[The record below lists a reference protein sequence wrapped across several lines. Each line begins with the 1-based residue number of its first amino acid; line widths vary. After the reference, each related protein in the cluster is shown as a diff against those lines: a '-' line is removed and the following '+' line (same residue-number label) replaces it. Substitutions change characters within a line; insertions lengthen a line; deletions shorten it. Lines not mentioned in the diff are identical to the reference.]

1 MAINYRKRLI
11 NKKIAKEIN
20 ANNKEVD
27 LVFQAIAET
36 LKEMIETKDTRRLRI
51 THFGSFGSK
60 PFRRWA
66 INHQDKI
73 RKLKTLGFIPDLNHK
88 GKVQEE
94 YE

>member
-1 MAINYRKRLI
+1 MATNYKKRII
-11 NKKIAKEIN
+11 NKKVAKEIN
-20 ANNKEVD
+20 ADKREVD
-27 LVFQAIAET
+27 LIFQAISET
-36 LKEMIETKDTRRLRI
+36 LTDMIENKSTRKLRI
-51 THFGSFGSK
+51 THFGSFGAKS
-60 PFRRWA
+60 FRRWA